1 MQAFRD
7 ALRLFPAISIGQG
20 IVEGTE
26 QLGTIAEEAIDETNL
41 GGITEELS
49 TQLQTQQP
57 PRLTTQLDLP
67 EVSPVPASPSGI
79 MSPSLLG
86 GSPANIDIAQRRFNI
101 A

>member
-7 ALRLFPAISIGQG
+7 ALRLFPAITIGQS
-20 IVEGTE
+20 IAEGGE
-26 QLGTIAEEAIDETNL
+26 ELGAIAEEAMDEANL

-57 PRLTTQLDLP
+57 PKLTTQLDLP
-67 EVSPVPASPSGI
+67 EISPVPARPSGI

-86 GSPANIDIAQRRFNI
+86 GSPANIDIAQRLSNI